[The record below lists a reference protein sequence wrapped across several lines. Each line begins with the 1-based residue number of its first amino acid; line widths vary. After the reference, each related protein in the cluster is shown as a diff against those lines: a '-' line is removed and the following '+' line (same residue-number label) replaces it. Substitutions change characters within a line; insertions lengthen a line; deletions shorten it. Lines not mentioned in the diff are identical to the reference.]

1 MIHVIVA
8 DSSAV
13 VRSILK
19 EIILNTGKLEWTGE
33 AVSYTE
39 LVKNIKEKT
48 PDLVI
53 ANKTLFDA
61 ERISCLSDYC
71 LETKTPSIIFYAPG
85 ETVTYTSAHVQ
96 FVELPDFVNF
106 SSSKIKEYAE
116 HFEQQVLD
124 VKSNVLLNNY
134 SAPENRIT
142 NAKGSVN
149 GLLPEVPQSFI
160 GREYK
165 AVLVGVSTGGPEA
178 LLEFLKGI
186 GQNFPIPIFITQHI
200 DSFFDKNLISW
211 LSSEAKVPVQL
222 AENNLNPL
230 PGHIY
235 FAPSDE
241 HLTFVPSA
249 VDGFHILLSHE
260 EPVNFLRPAVDKM
273 FESAAKIFGSSCI
286 AVVLTGMG
294 EDGAKEC
301 LHLRNIGAYTITQ
314 DEATCAIYGMPKAA
328 YENGGSCEVLPL
340 DKISTR
346 LWMLVGENRS

>member
-19 EIILNTGKLEWTGE
+19 EIILNTNKLEWTGE
-33 AVSYTE
+33 AVTYTE
-39 LVKNIKEKT
+39 LEKYLKEKT
-48 PDLVI
+48 PDFVI

-61 ERISCLSDYC
+61 EGISLLADYC
-71 LETKTPSIIFYAPG
+71 LKTKIPSVIFYGPG
-85 ETVTYTSAHVQ
+85 ETVTYTSNCVQ
-96 FVELPDFVNF
+96 FAELPDFVNF
-106 SSSKIKEYAE
+106 SSSKIKEYADL
-116 HFEQQVLD
+116 FEQQVLD
-124 VKSNVLLNNY
+124 IKSNIMLKTY
-134 SAPENRIT
+134 SVPDYHI
-142 NAKGSVN
+142 VN
-149 GLLPEVPQSFI
+149 DNGKVNVPLTKVPDQFL
-160 GREYK
+160 GRNYK
-165 AVLVGVSTGGPEA
+165 AVLVGVSNGGPEA

-186 GQNFPIPIFITQHI
+186 GPNFPIPVFITQHI
-200 DSFFDKNLISW
+200 DSVFDKNLITW
-211 LSSEAKVPVQL
+211 LSSEANVPVKL
-222 AENNLNPL
+222 AENDELPL

-235 FAPSDE
+235 FAPSDA
-241 HLTFVPSA
+241 HLTFIPGL
-249 VDGFHILLSHE
+249 DYGFRMLLSYE

-273 FESAAKIFGSSCI
+273 FESAAKVFGSSCI

-301 LHLRNIGAYTITQ
+301 LHLKNIGAYTITQ
-314 DEATCAIYGMPKAA
+314 DEASSKIYGMPKAA